1 MCAFNRKDVNILVYV
16 YNRLLTICC
25 LILIISCNKQPVSAQ
40 QRVSLEDAI
49 NNYVFNTS
57 IVKKSKLK
65 YNNIKLEYDNY
76 KKSFFPAIGVTL
88 TPISFNRNMTLLQ
101 NYMTGEY
108 SNVVEYS
115 NTTHEAYILHKR

>member
-65 YNNIKLEYDNY
+65 YNNIKLEYDKFLPCNWCY
-76 KKSFFPAIGVTL
+76 VNTNKFQSKHDSFTEL
-88 TPISFNRNMTLLQ
+88 YDR
-101 NYMTGEY
+101 
-108 SNVVEYS
+108 
-115 NTTHEAYILHKR
+115 